1 MALRWLLATVGVSHA
16 TPWQPVA
23 GTGRSGFGGASHR
36 SLVQETVA
44 GTGEDGFADGGAA
57 TALFN
62 LPTGLAFDA
71 PNEVLYVAD
80 MRNHR
85 IRAVSLS
92 PGLYYQAEENRSSGG
107 FTFDTVRLHGSKA
120 ELLCAVS
127 AESSPLMQGSAFC
140 DGSTGS
146 GYAEFVLSF
155 EDRIDFNVEAT
166 AGAGTYELRFRYA
179 DRYSEVRSPTQRRL
193 RLRVNGVVVTHHL
206 DFRPSARGAGSLS
219 RYAWRSIST
228 ALTAGTNLV
237 QLQVTGNW
245 GPRIDLLYVLPPVPS
260 VVTVAGSGAVG
271 LPSPD
276 DLVVAQTAS
285 STSFAAPQ
293 GLALDQTSQLLYIAA
308 GCGRSEY
315 MLMMLADSS
324 TGGTETRHSLGNGF
338 ESSERTIAGG
348 AINDELTDGVAAD
361 SGKLFR
367 PAGLALDTSRG
378 FLYVS
383 DSHHR
388 KVRRIDLGSAP
399 LSGGTITTLSG
410 SGFDMADFEQNQANF
425 LYVADTGHGRLRF
438 VDADPN
444 LACPSEVGPPATLQF
459 CGSQSISQ
467 VDCLALGCCFDTV
480 CTSPPN
486 FDGRMTPGF
495 APEDVLTKVEGIE
508 QTPPIS
514 FVSGGTERCCFPNIR
529 VMSTLDVLEAPRGL
543 ALDGTN
549 RLLYVSQANSHRVVT
564 ADDYFIIARL
574 RLKHTFIGAKLQ
586 RRLGK
591 GRLLM
596 TPPGDDELPK
606 VGLHFALGAGKL
618 LHVAPAAVALLQ
630 EIWPQVREGLERLRG
645 SRQSDEPPL
654 AHEH

>member
-1 MALRWLLATVGVSHA
+1 
-16 TPWQPVA
+16 
-23 GTGRSGFGGASHR
+23 RSGFGGASHR
-36 SLVQETVA
+36 SLVQDFGVESRLGSPWGLAFDEANQRLLIADSLNNAIRSLDFETGLLETVA

-62 LPTGLAFDA
+62 LPTGLALDA
-71 PNEVLYVAD
+71 PNDILYVAD

-92 PGLYYQAEENRSSGG
+92 PGRYYQAEENRSSGG

-120 ELLCAVS
+120 ELPCAVS
-127 AESSPLMQGSAFC
+127 AESSPLMQ
-140 DGSTGS
+140 GSTGS

-206 DFRPSARGAGSLS
+206 DFRPSARGAGSRS
-219 RYAWRSIST
+219 RFSWRSIST

-260 VVTVAGSGAVG
+260 VVTVAGSGTIG

-276 DLVVAQTAS
+276 DLVVPQTAS

-293 GLALDQTSQLLYIAA
+293 GLALDQTSQLLYIADSENGRVRRLDLGA
-308 GCGRSEY
+308 G
-315 MLMMLADSS
+315 
-324 TGGTETRHSLGNGF
+324 TI
-338 ESSERTIAGG
+338 RTIAGG

-367 PAGLALDTSRG
+367 PRGLALDTSRG

-410 SGFDMADFEQNQANF
+410 SGFDVADFE
-425 LYVADTGHGRLRF
+425 
-438 VDADPN
+438 
-444 LACPSEVGPPATLQF
+444 
-459 CGSQSISQ
+459 
-467 VDCLALGCCFDTV
+467 
-480 CTSPPN
+480 
-486 FDGRMTPGF
+486 
-495 APEDVLTKVEGIE
+495 
-508 QTPPIS
+508 
-514 FVSGGTERCCFPNIR
+514 
-529 VMSTLDVLEAPRGL
+529 
-543 ALDGTN
+543 
-549 RLLYVSQANSHRVVT
+549 
-564 ADDYFIIARL
+564 
-574 RLKHTFIGAKLQ
+574 
-586 RRLGK
+586 
-591 GRLLM
+591 
-596 TPPGDDELPK
+596 
-606 VGLHFALGAGKL
+606 
-618 LHVAPAAVALLQ
+618 
-630 EIWPQVREGLERLRG
+630 
-645 SRQSDEPPL
+645 
-654 AHEH
+654 